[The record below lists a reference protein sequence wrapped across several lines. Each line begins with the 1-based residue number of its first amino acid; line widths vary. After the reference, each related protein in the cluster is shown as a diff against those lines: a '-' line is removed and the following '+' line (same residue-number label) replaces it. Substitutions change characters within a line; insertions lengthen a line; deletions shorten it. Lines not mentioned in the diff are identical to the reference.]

1 SRATPLPPEPP
12 ILRGFPMDT
21 LHAANSTTV
30 RADEIDEG
38 ETSGGR
44 DDAAP
49 QSPRAPASRQAE
61 AASLGRNWRPSVLRT
76 GMRVLSRASPGHAV
90 GLMDRIWF
98 TPPRLRRRPGP
109 EAERWLA
116 RAEPLPV
123 RVHGQR
129 VQDRKSTRLNSSHVK
144 ISYAVFCLKKKKT
157 EDK

>member
-1 SRATPLPPEPP
+1 RYSSTISLSLLRIRRPPTSPL
-12 ILRGFPMDT
+12 FPYTT
-21 LHAANSTTV
+21 LFRS
-30 RADEIDEG
+30 
-38 ETSGGR
+38 
-44 DDAAP
+44 
-49 QSPRAPASRQAE
+49 
-61 AASLGRNWRPSVLRT
+61 
-76 GMRVLSRASPGHAV
+76 MRVLSRASPGHAV